1 MSRTGSNQESNRVE
15 SWVEQGRI
23 MSRSGSTHESNR
35 VDRVEQGQIMS

>member
-23 MSRSGSTHESNR
+23 MSRSGSTHESNSFQSKKTS
-35 VDRVEQGQIMS
+35 EKK